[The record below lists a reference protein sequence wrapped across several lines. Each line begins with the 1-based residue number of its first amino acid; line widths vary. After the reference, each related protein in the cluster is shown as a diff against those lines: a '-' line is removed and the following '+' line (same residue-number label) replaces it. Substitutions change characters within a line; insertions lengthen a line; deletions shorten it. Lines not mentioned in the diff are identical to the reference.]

1 MWSDR
6 KSLSRFSSYLLI
18 ISTLSPKV
26 LQLWHP
32 QQQLNWLVF
41 VVWIN
46 NTTGQEHNLSY
57 KNLEMGDAC
66 KQPFKSCSCWFESS
80 KGFGTSIY
88 LLNPLLTL
96 KFCIEPI
103 NTEGVRRTHLSL
115 KLPNLC
121 SLRHSWK
128 SSFPFLYS
136 PLLLLACL
144 SSHYSPW
151 PLWTDCIRFYSLLF
165 PASGIIPD
173 S

>member
-1 MWSDR
+1 MA
-6 KSLSRFSSYLLI
+6 SSAATKLA
-18 ISTLSPKV
+18 SV
-26 LQLWHP
+26 CC
-32 QQQLNWLVF
+32 LNK
-41 VVWIN
+41 
-46 NTTGQEHNLSY
+46 NTTGQEH
-57 KNLEMGDAC
+57 KVICPIRIWRWEMC
-66 KQPFKSCSCWFESS
+66 VSS
-80 KGFGTSIY
+80 PSKVVHAGLCPWKALVLQSIF
-88 LLNPLLTL
+88 LNPLFTL

-103 NTEGVRRTHLSL
+103 NTEGVRRIHLSL

-144 SSHYSPW
+144 SSHYSPL

-165 PASGIIPD
+165 PASDIISD